1 VKACKKAGKFTFI
14 FANDTESASKNFEM
28 GFDSVA
34 ISTDIAVLVNAY
46 RNIVKTIK

>member
-1 VKACKKAGKFTFI
+1 
-14 FANDTESASKNFEM
+14 M